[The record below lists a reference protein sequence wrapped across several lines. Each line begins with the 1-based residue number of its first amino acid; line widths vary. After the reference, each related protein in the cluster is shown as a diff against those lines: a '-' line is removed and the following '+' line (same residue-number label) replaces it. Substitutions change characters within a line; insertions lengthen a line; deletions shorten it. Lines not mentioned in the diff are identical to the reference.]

1 MCVHLLPANANESL
15 ADIAPY
21 NYTDSQI
28 ECETKDTLKTK
39 PSPIRVCRV
48 KHFWFLSE
56 TRAFRLE
63 ALSLSGQFQN
73 MNQIERA
80 AQQMELAGQMDS
92 F

>member
-1 MCVHLLPANANESL
+1 M
-15 ADIAPY
+15 
-21 NYTDSQI
+21 
-28 ECETKDTLKTK
+28 
-39 PSPIRVCRV
+39 